1 MTVKLILKRHRP
13 TLVTCRPED
22 SAATVAKLLT
32 DHRIGALPVTDS
44 SGALVGVISERDLV
58 RGLTTKGATVLGLH
72 ARDLM
77 TRDVATCTPKDTI
90 KDVMLTMSRRHIRHL
105 PVLENGKLK
114 DMLSQRDVMQ
124 ARLEETQLE
133 VNVLRDV
140 ALAHR

>member
-1 MTVKLILKRHRP
+1 MTVELILKRNRSN
-13 TLVTCRPED
+13 LVTCTPDDPVE
-22 SAATVAKLLT
+22 AVAKLLT
-32 DHRIGALPVTDS
+32 DHRIGALPVVD
-44 SGALVGVISERDLV
+44 GAGRLVGVISERDLV
-58 RGLTTKGATVLGLH
+58 RGVAAKGAAMLRLY

-77 TRDVATCTPKDTI
+77 TRDVATCTPRDSI

-105 PVLENGKLK
+105 PVMADGRLK

>member
-1 MTVKLILKRHRP
+1 MTVELILKRHRAK
-13 TLVTCRPED
+13 LVTCTPD
-22 SAATVAKLLT
+22 DPVATIARLLT
-32 DHRIGALPVTDS
+32 EHRIGALPVVDA
-44 SGALVGVISERDLV
+44 GGKLVGVISERDIV
-58 RGLTTKGATVLGLH
+58 RGMAGKGTQVFTLH

-77 TRDVATCTPKDTI
+77 TRDVATCTPRDSI

-105 PVLENGKLK
+105 PVMENSRLK